1 MSRTER
7 YESRKP
13 KLNPEYEQYT
23 LGLALFDIVPVLLFL
38 MSGVI
43 LWMMYDKPL
52 FLAGVI
58 ASFIGGMCKV
68 LWKLIVVIGKRD
80 RRGLTTLF
88 HILLPGGFVLML
100 LTLVIDVSREAIAG
114 APLGEG
120 STLNGL
126 WQGFTIMPASF
137 LFVAGFAGLCL
148 MGYLGANM
156 DESKRANWIE
166 ELVNALSQTA
176 ILAAVVIVYLG
187 TFYHA
192 TDTAAMSMG
201 STDEVRVSGISVQAD
216 TDSEDESGEGS
227 GEASAAESTDDES
240 ESFEE
245 GNVYFFDGP
254 GTDTAL
260 VFYPGAKVEP
270 SSYAPLM
277 NELSKQGIDC
287 YLCQM
292 PENLALLDKDLAED
306 VREANSYD
314 NWYIGGHSL
323 GGVASSMLMSDSGT
337 ASNWDGMILL
347 ASYPTDDI
355 SIPVL
360 SIYGSEDKVL
370 DHAKYDKAAADGL
383 WPDDFTEIV
392 IEGGNHAQFGDYGV
406 QKGDGTAKITNA
418 EQISRTA
425 EAVTD
430 WINTH

>member
-7 YESRKP
+7 YHSGKT

-38 MSGVI
+38 MSGII
-43 LWMMYDKPL
+43 LWTMYDKPL

-58 ASFIGGMCKV
+58 ASFIGGACKV

-80 RRGLTTLF
+80 RRGLTALF
-88 HILLPGGFVLML
+88 HLLLPGGFVLML
-100 LTLVIDVSREAIAG
+100 LSVLIDISRDAIAG

-120 STLNGL
+120 STLDAL
-126 WQGFTIMPASF
+126 WRGFTVMPAPY
-137 LFVAGFAGLCL
+137 LFIAGCAGLFL

-156 DESKRANWIE
+156 DESRRANWIE

-192 TDTAAMSMG
+192 SDTAAMLME
-201 STDEVRVSGISVQAD
+201 STDEVQVSGISVQAD
-216 TDSEDESGEGS
+216 KDADKDSEDDGE
-227 GEASAAESTDDES
+227 EAAVTEGTDDGADL
-240 ESFEE
+240 EE

-254 GTDTAL
+254 GTDTAV
-260 VFYPGAKVEP
+260 VFYPGAKVEA

-277 NELSKQGIDC
+277 TELSKKGIDC

-292 PENLALLDKDLAED
+292 PENLALLDTDLAED
-306 VREANSYD
+306 VRAANDYD
-314 NWYIGGHSL
+314 NWYIAGHSL
-323 GGVASSMLMSDSGT
+323 GGVAASMMLSGSDI
-337 ASNWDGMILL
+337 AEDWDGMILL
-347 ASYPTDDI
+347 ASYPTDKI

-370 DHAKYDKAAADGL
+370 DHAKYDKVGADGL
-383 WPDDFTEIV
+383 WPSDFTELV
-392 IEGGNHAQFGDYGV
+392 IEGGNHAQFGDYGH
-406 QKGDGTAKITNA
+406 QKGDGTATITPA
-418 EQISRTA
+418 EQLEQTVK
-425 EAVTD
+425 AVSE
-430 WINTH
+430 WINDR